1 MRLIIFIFSFVFLQ
15 GSICA
20 QNLDSLLVEL
30 ESNMDDHKVYDLQ
43 KEKRIESLLKK
54 RKRTND
60 LKEVYKLYDEIYEE
74 YEFYNFDNAL
84 KYIEENIQT
93 AERLNNDLLLNQAK
107 IKMGLLLVSSGRF
120 KESVDVL
127 NEIDRNTLSESLIN
141 DYFITHK
148 EGYAGLVY
156 STALKR
162 SKLNYSQLYTAY
174 QDSLYTRLKPNTE
187 EALRLKERQ
196 YRDSHNIEM
205 ALKINTQRLEN
216 VDMGSR
222 GFALATFERSLLY
235 EWNGEFAKQKEYLI
249 LSAISDIQASV
260 KDNASM
266 GILAMILFAEGDV
279 DRAHRYINFSYDDA
293 EFYNSR
299 IRFVYIANSMPL
311 ITKAY
316 EQKNAKQKSKLQGSL
331 IFISILASL
340 LLLAIYLIRKQVKKV
355 SIARNKLKTA
365 NEKLKDFNIKLN
377 KSNEDLKELYLEL
390 SEVDKI
396 KLHYIGTFL
405 NLYSEY
411 ISKLDVYRK
420 LVRKYVNANQT
431 NALLKLSE
439 SKKFVDEELQ
449 IFNKN
454 FDRSFLHIFPNFV
467 SEVNKLLKPEKQI
480 EQSDKTT
487 LNTELRIL
495 ALIKLGITNSSKI
508 AKILRYSVN
517 TIYNYRAAINKSS
530 VDKEN
535 FEKTIKNV

>member
-1 MRLIIFIFSFVFLQ
+1 
-15 GSICA
+15 
-20 QNLDSLLVEL
+20 
-30 ESNMDDHKVYDLQ
+30 MDDHKVYDLQ

-60 LKEVYKLYDEIYEE
+60 LKEAYKLYGEIYEE

-84 KYIEENIQT
+84 KYIEENIQI

-216 VDMGSR
+216 ANMGSR

-396 KLHYIGTFL
+396 KVHYIGTFL

-454 FDRSFLHIFPNFV
+454 FDRSFLHIYPNFV